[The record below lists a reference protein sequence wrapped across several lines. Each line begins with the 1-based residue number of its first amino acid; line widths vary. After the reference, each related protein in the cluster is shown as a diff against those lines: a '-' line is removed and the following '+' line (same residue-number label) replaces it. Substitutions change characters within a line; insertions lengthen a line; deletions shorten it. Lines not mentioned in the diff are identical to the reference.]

1 MSNHTDPAIAIATR
15 VEDLLAQMTLE
26 EKIGQLTQ
34 VSGNL
39 TLTGPLNVA
48 ATDRDGLRQGRVGSM
63 LNVLGTRYTRG
74 YQEEALQSRLKIPL
88 LFAHDVIHGYL
99 TTFPVPLAEA
109 ASFDLAAIERS
120 ARVAATEAAAAGI
133 HWTFAP
139 MVDLTRDPRWGRVT
153 EGAGEDPYLASQI
166 AAARVRGLQGRRRGD
181 TDAVLATAK
190 HFAGYGATVGG
201 REYDSVDMSLRQLWE
216 THLPP
221 FMAACDAGAAS
232 FMNAFSDLNG
242 VPSTGHHYLLRD
254 ILKGAWR
261 FEGVVVSDWASIGEM
276 VAHGHAQDARHAAEL
291 ALNAGTDVDMES
303 HAYRQHLP
311 ALVALGRVNPA
322 LVDDAVRRV
331 LRLKFE
337 LGLFEDPYRFS
348 DPAREQAMLGRPAH
362 RQAAREM
369 AARSIVLLKNDTRAG
384 RPVLPLDPTLKTIA
398 FIGPL
403 VKAHQD
409 HHGAWAVTLPG
420 VDYERFIVSP
430 WQGLQQRLGGQ
441 TSLLYAKGCD
451 IDSPRRDGFAEAVTA
466 ASAADL
472 VIASVGES
480 ASMSGEARSRSRIGL
495 PGVQE
500 ELLQVLRATGKPL
513 VLLVHAGRPLIIH
526 QAAEC
531 ADAVLYAW
539 WLGSETGHAIADV
552 LSGDHNPAAR
562 LPMSFPRHEGQIP
575 IFYNH
580 FSTGRPRQ
588 ASTQTPWAGGYIDV
602 DSSPAYPF
610 GHGLSY
616 TQFAYADLQLDRP
629 RLRADETLTVTL
641 RLHNT
646 GSVAGD
652 EVVQLYLRDRV
663 ASVVRPV
670 MELKRFQRVHLQ
682 AGESRELHFTLDR
695 ESLAFYDASL
705 QRVAEP
711 GWFDLMVGASCV
723 DLRLRGSFELVA

>member
-1 MSNHTDPAIAIATR
+1 
-15 VEDLLAQMTLE
+15 
-26 EKIGQLTQ
+26 
-34 VSGNL
+34 
-39 TLTGPLNVA
+39 
-48 ATDRDGLRQGRVGSM
+48 
-63 LNVLGTRYTRG
+63 
-74 YQEEALQSRLKIPL
+74 
-88 LFAHDVIHGYL
+88 
-99 TTFPVPLAEA
+99 
-109 ASFDLAAIERS
+109 
-120 ARVAATEAAAAGI
+120 
-133 HWTFAP
+133 
-139 MVDLTRDPRWGRVT
+139 
-153 EGAGEDPYLASQI
+153 
-166 AAARVRGLQGRRRGD
+166 
-181 TDAVLATAK
+181 
-190 HFAGYGATVGG
+190 
-201 REYDSVDMSLRQLWE
+201 
-216 THLPP
+216 
-221 FMAACDAGAAS
+221 
-232 FMNAFSDLNG
+232 
-242 VPSTGHHYLLRD
+242 
-254 ILKGAWR
+254 
-261 FEGVVVSDWASIGEM
+261 
-276 VAHGHAQDARHAAEL
+276 
-291 ALNAGTDVDMES
+291 
-303 HAYRQHLP
+303 
-311 ALVALGRVNPA
+311 
-322 LVDDAVRRV
+322 
-331 LRLKFE
+331 LKFE

-580 FSTGRPRQ
+580 FSTGRH
-588 ASTQTPWAGGYIDV
+588 A
-602 DSSPAYPF
+602 
-610 GHGLSY
+610 
-616 TQFAYADLQLDRP
+616 RP
-629 RLRADETLTVTL
+629 RRRRLGRAATSMWIRHPPT
-641 RLHNT
+641 
-646 GSVAGD
+646 
-652 EVVQLYLRDRV
+652 
-663 ASVVRPV
+663 P
-670 MELKRFQRVHLQ
+670 
-682 AGESRELHFTLDR
+682 
-695 ESLAFYDASL
+695 LATA
-705 QRVAEP
+705 
-711 GWFDLMVGASCV
+711 
-723 DLRLRGSFELVA
+723 